1 MTFRQVIRRVIRFA
15 GYELSPLRTG
25 EEVDLRPYH
34 AICREETLRQKP
46 FYNVGAGTFRHPYWT
61 NVDNPS
67 DWYQGQQQGQAM
79 IAYDLM
85 ALEPLPVA
93 DSQAQIFYTS
103 HTMEHI
109 SNAAA
114 EHFYREAY
122 RALEPGGLLRV
133 TVPDAE
139 LFYRA
144 YLDDDRFLDNMM
156 HVYTTVEK
164 AQRISLG
171 IPAQDLS
178 RQQLFLW
185 RIATSVT
192 VHHTDGSPQRMTDEE
207 VDRVFS
213 TLPLAEALDYCTAK
227 CDPEVQQ
234 RNPGNH
240 INWWTWDKLSAMLTA
255 AGFSRVRRCGYGQS
269 ASPLMRDTRHF
280 DSTHPEFSI
289 YVEATK

>member
-1 MTFRQVIRRVIRFA
+1 MLKTSIRRLANSLGYDVVSRDA
-15 GYELSPLRTG
+15 GKLP
-25 EEVDLRPYH
+25 DLRPYKQLCT
-34 AICREETLRQKP
+34 AEELARKP

-67 DWYQGQQQGQAM
+67 DWYQGQQQDQAM

-85 ALEPLPVA
+85 ALAPLPLQDGAAKLV
-93 DSQAQIFYTS
+93 YTS

-109 SNAAA
+109 PNRSA
-114 EHFYREAY
+114 EYFYREAY
-122 RALEPGGLLRV
+122 RVLEPGGLLRV

-144 YLDDDRFLDNMM
+144 YLSGDRFLDNM
-156 HVYTTVEK
+156 VRIYATAEK
-164 AQRISLG
+164 AQRICLG
-171 IPAQDLS
+171 IPAQELS

-192 VHHTDGSPQRMTDEE
+192 VHHTDGSPERMTDEE
-207 VDRVFS
+207 VDHVFS
-213 TLPLAEALDYCTAK
+213 TMPLAAALDHCTAK
-227 CDPEVQQ
+227 CDPEVQK

-240 INWWTWDKLSAMLTA
+240 INWWNWDKLSEKLHQ
-255 AGFSRVRRCGYGQS
+255 AGFSQVRRCGYGQS
-269 ASPLMRDTRHF
+269 ASPLMRDTRFF
-280 DSTHPEFSI
+280 DNTHPEFSI